1 MMIKYNKNLKFSF
14 GAPNYLVMCIIQ
26 KKSLRDAD
34 NISILHLLISEK
46 EELCFDDEK
55 YNV

>member
-1 MMIKYNKNLKFSF
+1 MDI
-14 GAPNYLVMCIIQ
+14 APNYLDECIIQ
-26 KKSLRDAD
+26 KRSLRDAD
-34 NISILHLLISEK
+34 NINILHLLISEE

>member
-1 MMIKYNKNLKFSF
+1 
-14 GAPNYLVMCIIQ
+14 MCIIQ

-34 NISILHLLISEK
+34 NISILHLLISEEK